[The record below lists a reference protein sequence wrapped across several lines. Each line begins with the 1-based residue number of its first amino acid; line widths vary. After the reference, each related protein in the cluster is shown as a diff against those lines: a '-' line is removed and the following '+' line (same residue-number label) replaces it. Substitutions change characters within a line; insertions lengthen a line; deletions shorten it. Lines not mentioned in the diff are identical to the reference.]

1 MNMKKKKHLVVI
13 CGQHYPV
20 PSPTA
25 TCAERYALLFKDEF
39 VIDLISESENGDEED
54 VELSSGIFAH
64 TLSCRRRSIENK
76 SKGFVSKMMHLWGTG
91 LLFTNLLGNQRWY
104 RKAACKKLEAINQSY
119 PIDIIFAIC
128 SPLAAIWAG
137 IDYKKRHPYVKLC
150 SYTVDPY
157 STPDRIK
164 PFFCSR
170 RAMLGY
176 ERKAL
181 SSVDRC
187 LLSEEVYNTREDIRI
202 GLSRYSALPYLMP
215 PFVEYNSS
223 TEQEV
228 TGNSTSHRIRC
239 IYAGSFYDK
248 IRNPEYMLN
257 AFSQLS
263 KRTVELHLYSK
274 GCDSIVAKYANGVS
288 IIEHGLVPQNE
299 LQRIYREAD
308 VLIGVGNSVADFLP
322 SKTFEYISQRKPI
335 IYFNHK
341 DLDNEVLKVYPCA
354 LQLSDTDPI
363 DYSIGQL
370 LDFLSNMPS
379 PLVDSDKLMLLYQ
392 KHSPESIK
400 RILDNSFNDNE

>member
-1 MNMKKKKHLVVI
+1 MNMKKKMHLVVI
-13 CGQHYPV
+13 CGQHYSV

-25 TCAERYALLFKDEF
+25 TCAERYALLFKNEF
-39 VIDLISESENGDEED
+39 DIDFISESVNGDEED
-54 VELSSGIFAH
+54 VELPSSIFAH
-64 TLSCRRRSIENK
+64 TLSCRRRSIEK
-76 SKGFVSKMMHLWGTG
+76 KTKGLVSKLMHFLGTS

-104 RKAACKKLEAINQSY
+104 RKAAYKKLEAINHGN
-119 PIDIIFAIC
+119 PIDVIFAIC

-137 IDYKKRHPYVKLC
+137 IDYKKKHPQVRLC
-150 SYTVDPY
+150 SYTVDPF

-170 RAMLGY
+170 RAMLDY

-181 SSVDRC
+181 SLVDRC
-187 LLSEEVYNTREDIRI
+187 LLSEEVYNTRDDIRN
-202 GLSRYSALPYLMP
+202 GLTRCSALPYLMP

-228 TGNSTSHRIRC
+228 MGNSTSHRIRC

-248 IRNPEYMLN
+248 IRNPEYMLKV
-257 AFSQLS
+257 FSQLS
-263 KRTVELHLYSK
+263 NRTVELHLYSK
-274 GCDSIVAKYANGVS
+274 GCDATVSKYANGVS

-299 LQRIYREAD
+299 LQQNYREAD
-308 VLIGVGNSVADFLP
+308 VLIGVGNAVADFLP

-335 IYFNHK
+335 IYFNHRELEN
-341 DLDNEVLKVYPCA
+341 DVLKLYPCA
-354 LQLSDTDPI
+354 LQVSDADSI
-363 DYSIGQL
+363 DYSIGRL
-370 LDFLSNMPS
+370 LDFLSDMPC

-400 RILDNSFNDNE
+400 RILDNSFKDNE